1 MSLLREVGARFW
13 KAMGK
18 EYSTEVLEK
27 ERDRVCFLGSV
38 LGQQC
43 GHWTGRKETDWVV
56 LG

>member
-27 ERDRVCFLGSV
+27 ECDRVCFLGSV

-43 GHWTGRKETDWVV
+43 GGWTGRKEADWEV